1 MIPQFL
7 VAMRLADMR
16 RVHPHMDDNHFCSEC
31 SERLGIYPS
40 GQDVIRQFPDIKI
53 VCQKCIPA
61 ADLFRLAPGAE
72 DERNESVWKTE
83 E

>member
-1 MIPQFL
+1 MNPQFL

-16 RVHPHMDDNHFCSEC
+16 RVHPKMSRDHVCSAC
-31 SERLGIYPS
+31 GERLGVYPS
-40 GQDVIRQFPDIKI
+40 GQAMLRTHPEIKI

-61 ADLFRLAPGAE
+61 VDLFCLVPGAE